1 MYDLVIK
8 KESFNQTEKIT
19 VRAMVNALVSLKLY
33 NVADC
38 KGLYCEKYLT
48 NDRLHYQTEKMTFY
62 KEDIKEDITLKVELR
77 SHQNTD
83 YKMTVKV
90 EEDYSPAV
98 LTLMH
103 DEVPL

>member
-48 NDRLHYQTEKMTFY
+48 NDRLHY
-62 KEDIKEDITLKVELR
+62 
-77 SHQNTD
+77 
-83 YKMTVKV
+83 
-90 EEDYSPAV
+90 
-98 LTLMH
+98 
-103 DEVPL
+103 